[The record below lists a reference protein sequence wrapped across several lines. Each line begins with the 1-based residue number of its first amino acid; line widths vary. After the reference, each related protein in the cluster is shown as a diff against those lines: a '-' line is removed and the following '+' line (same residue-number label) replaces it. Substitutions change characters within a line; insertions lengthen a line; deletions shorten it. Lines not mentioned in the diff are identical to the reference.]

1 MAFRG
6 IPAVLAAVLV
16 GASCARGPA
25 ANAPAP
31 TGAPTFASTDSVSV
45 DTVAPGIVHYR
56 VRRPAG
62 PLDIHVVTVP
72 VNRGYEL
79 TAARALD
86 SLYGRERVTGMVKR
100 RADRGERVPVAL
112 NADFFDLR
120 TGANENNQITDGRI
134 WKTVPVTDSPHDT
147 FRNSHSQFA
156 VGVDGRPYLD
166 RFSYAGSL
174 TTRCGRFVLDGINGV
189 PRVADALI
197 LFTGAYGSAPLA
209 DSVRGPSRQLALAGA
224 AAPRA
229 LPADDLELTAATD
242 SALGPAGIRADRYIL
257 AAYGGAQTRLD
268 SVARCASTVRVSH
281 GFRPDRG
288 RLTMIAGGW
297 PRVVTDGRN
306 IAASA
311 DSVEGTFPRFS
322 AQRHPRSAV
331 GFSRDSTAV
340 YLVAVDGRQE
350 ASAGMTL
357 VELGDFLVSIG
368 VFQGM
373 NLDGGGSTTLVI
385 DGRVVNRP
393 SDQTGERTVGNAILV
408 RERRR

>member
-1 MAFRG
+1 MSFRI
-6 IPAVLAAVLV
+6 IPAAVAVILGA

-25 ANAPAP
+25 AAAPAP
-31 TGAPTFASTDSVSV
+31 SAALTFAATDSVSM
-45 DTVAPGIVHYR
+45 DTVAAGILHYR
-56 VRRPAG
+56 IRRPTG
-62 PLDIHVVTVP
+62 PFDIHVVTVP
-72 VNRGYEL
+72 VHGGYEL
-79 TAARALD
+79 AAARALD

-100 RADRGERVPVAL
+100 RRDHGERVPVAL

-120 TGANENNQITDGRI
+120 TGANENNQVVDGRI
-134 WKTVPVTDSPHDT
+134 WKAVPVTDSPHDT

-174 TTRCGRFVLDGINGV
+174 STRCGTFALDGINGI
-189 PRVADALI
+189 PRVDALI
-197 LFTGAYGSAPLA
+197 LFSAAYGGAPLA
-209 DSVRGPSRQLALAGA
+209 DSVRGPSRQLTLAGP
-224 AAPRA
+224 AAPGA
-229 LPADDLELTAATD
+229 LGADDAELTIVTD
-242 SALGPAGIRADRYIL
+242 SAVRSTGIRADRYVL
-257 AAYGGAQTRLD
+257 AAYGPVEARLD
-268 SVARCASTVRVSH
+268 SIARCASPVRVRH
-281 GFRPDRG
+281 AFRPDRG
-288 RLTMIAGGW
+288 RLTMVVGGW

-306 IAASA
+306 VAASA
-311 DSVEGTFPRFS
+311 DSDEGTFPRFS

-331 GFSRDSTAV
+331 GFSRDSAVV
-340 YLVAVDGRQE
+340 YLVTVDGRQD
-350 ASAGMTL
+350 ASVGMTL

-373 NLDGGGSTTLVI
+373 NFDGGGSTALVI